1 MKMTTRNQLDHEWRH
16 ALLAGVAAVAVGMAP
31 PALAQQQGGSGQV
44 QGGQAQ
50 TSASPSQQPAV
61 GGQIRTAEQALR
73 QAMGQVSGGQSPDW
87 AQARTAVESG
97 LTVIG
102 RAPQQIQGQDV
113 WRTAQRQL
121 NEAQQALQGGQP
133 NQQQATSQMREAA
146 DALGTLAGRVGGS
159 ADSSKSTSGGS
170 TSAGAA
176 GSGAQIT
183 VQQPQP
189 QITVTQPQPQ
199 VTVTQPRPQVTVQ
212 QPQPQV
218 TVRQAEPQVTVQQQ
232 GPPQVTVQRQGEP
245 QVTVQRPNQDAAAN
259 GSSQRSGTTAV
270 PTPSQSGGS
279 QPQRAAVTS
288 SGGMALQSVQD
299 MVGKNVVGSNGRDA
313 GEVQNLLIDNAGR
326 VRAAVIEWGG
336 FLGIGDR
343 QAMVPIDRIQ
353 LSQGGNDRARL
364 NMTREE
370 LEALPRYDRD
380 HVADYG
386 RQQGWGDGLRLYR

>member
-1 MKMTTRNQLDHEWRH
+1 
-16 ALLAGVAAVAVGMAP
+16 
-31 PALAQQQGGSGQV
+31 
-44 QGGQAQ
+44 
-50 TSASPSQQPAV
+50 
-61 GGQIRTAEQALR
+61 
-73 QAMGQVSGGQSPDW
+73 
-87 AQARTAVESG
+87 VESG

-102 RAPQQIQGQDV
+102 RAPQQIQGQEV

-133 NQQQATSQMREAA
+133 NQQQATNQMREAA
-146 DALGTLAGRVGGS
+146 DALGTLAGRMGGS
-159 ADSSKSTSGGS
+159 ADSTNSTSGGS
-170 TSAGAA
+170 PSAGAA

-183 VQQPQP
+183 VQQSQP

-199 VTVTQPRPQVTVQ
+199 VTVT

-232 GPPQVTVQRQGEP
+232 GQPQVTVQRQGEP
-245 QVTVQRPNQDAAAN
+245 QVTVQRPNQPAAAN
-259 GSSQRSGTTAV
+259 GSSQRSGTTAA

-279 QPQRAAVTS
+279 QPQQAAVTS
-288 SGGMALQSVQD
+288 SGGIALQSVQD

-313 GEVQNLLIDNAGR
+313 GEVQNLLIDSAGR

-353 LSQGGNDRARL
+353 LSPGGNDRARL
-364 NMTREE
+364 NMTRDE
-370 LEALPRYDRD
+370 LEALPRYERDR
-380 HVADYG
+380 VADYG
-386 RQQGWGDGLRLYR
+386 RQQAWGDGLRLYR

>member
-1 MKMTTRNQLDHEWRH
+1 M
-16 ALLAGVAAVAVGMAP
+16 
-31 PALAQQQGGSGQV
+31 
-44 QGGQAQ
+44 
-50 TSASPSQQPAV
+50 
-61 GGQIRTAEQALR
+61 
-73 QAMGQVSGGQSPDW
+73 
-87 AQARTAVESG
+87 
-97 LTVIG
+97 
-102 RAPQQIQGQDV
+102 
-113 WRTAQRQL
+113 
-121 NEAQQALQGGQP
+121 QGGQP
-133 NQQQATSQMREAA
+133 NQQQATNQMREAA

-259 GSSQRSGTTAV
+259 GSSQRSGTTTA

-299 MVGKNVVGSNGRDA
+299 MVGKNVVGANGRDA